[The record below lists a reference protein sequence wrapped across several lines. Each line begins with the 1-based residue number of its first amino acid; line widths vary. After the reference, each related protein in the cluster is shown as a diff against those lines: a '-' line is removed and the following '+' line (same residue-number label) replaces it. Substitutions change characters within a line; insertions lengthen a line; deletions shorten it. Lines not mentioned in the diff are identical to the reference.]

1 MATCGLQVFQR
12 IAGQPLQSAPK
23 PLRSL
28 NYHTG
33 SYCACS
39 CWYNYCLLMVEI
51 TALFS
56 DQSQSAAH
64 GLNSSQ
70 HVVGRR
76 ILKPLRRCKKI
87 ARRWQSL
94 LLYCSRSLGLV
105 CRATRVSMVSRSQG
119 RTVRLCHPSPQQS
132 GMRIPRTPSACARAS
147 CVISAAW
154 QRTKPRRTPR
164 SRAGSLSRTRGCSG
178 PHSGAAARGSAP
190 PQAEWSRPR
199 RR

>member
-1 MATCGLQVFQR
+1 MFVLVRPPPSHG
-12 IAGQPLQSAPK
+12 GD
-23 PLRSL
+23 
-28 NYHTG
+28 
-33 SYCACS
+33 
-39 CWYNYCLLMVEI
+39 

-56 DQSQSAAH
+56 DQSRSTAH

-70 HVVGRR
+70 DVVGRR
-76 ILKPLRRCKKI
+76 IFKPLRRSKSPAFGSRFSIVRNESQRRSI
-87 ARRWQSL
+87 ASWSGCLSL
-94 LLYCSRSLGLV
+94 LLPQSGLV
-105 CRATRVSMVSRSQG
+105 CRGTRVSMVSRSQG

-132 GMRIPRTPSACARAS
+132 GMRVPRTLSGCARAL
-147 CVISAAW
+147 CVIPAAW
-154 QRTKPRRTPR
+154 QRTMPRRTPR